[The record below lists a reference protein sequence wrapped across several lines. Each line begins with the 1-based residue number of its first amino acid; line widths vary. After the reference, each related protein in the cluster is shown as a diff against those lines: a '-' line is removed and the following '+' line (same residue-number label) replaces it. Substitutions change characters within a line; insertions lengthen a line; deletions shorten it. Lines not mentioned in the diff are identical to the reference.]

1 MKMTIEDETVVVCS
15 RNKLMCE
22 IDLKRMMKTIF
33 QGCVLNKSDKG
44 PLPQQYVASAGSWLP
59 SASRATCATS

>member
-33 QGCVLNKSDKG
+33 QGCVLNKSDNDFSLVLV
-44 PLPQQYVASAGSWLP
+44 PISCGSP
-59 SASRATCATS
+59 ADYI